1 MSVVIFVCFI
11 FIFKLYFISI
21 VVGVR
26 ALTFV
31 VIIFAVDFFCG
42 ILFPDEG
49 QEELIRKTMGCKRFV
64 YNFFLDE
71 RIKAYNEDKHSI
83 SYVDQQNQLPL
94 MKQDPRQNG

>member
-1 MSVVIFVCFI
+1 MKRKRKSRIEG
-11 FIFKLYFISI
+11 SI
-21 VVGVR
+21 DI
-26 ALTFV
+26 A
-31 VIIFAVDFFCG
+31 FCG

-49 QEELIRKTMGCKRFV
+49 QEELIRKALGCKRFV
-64 YNFFLDE
+64 YNLFLDE